1 MPQSLSAVY
10 VHLTFSTK
18 ERRVFLRNRA
28 VRDALHPYLGGIS
41 KRLKCPP
48 IRIGGW
54 EDHVHVL
61 ARLARTITQ
70 ADWVKEVKR
79 VSNLWMKEQGPE
91 YVRFHWQGGYA
102 CFSVSQSN
110 LLQVEEYID
119 RQEEHH
125 RNITFQDELREL
137 LHKHRI
143 EFDERFVWD

>member
-1 MPQSLSAVY
+1 M
-10 VHLTFSTK
+10 
-18 ERRVFLRNRA
+18 
-28 VRDALHPYLGGIS
+28 
-41 KRLKCPP
+41 
-48 IRIGGW
+48 
-54 EDHVHVL
+54 HVL

-91 YVRFHWQGGYA
+91 YVRFQWQGGYA

-125 RNITFQDELREL
+125 RSLTFQDELRGL
-137 LHKHRI
+137 LHKHHI

>member
-1 MPQSLSAVY
+1 M
-10 VHLTFSTK
+10 
-18 ERRVFLRNRA
+18 
-28 VRDALHPYLGGIS
+28 
-41 KRLKCPP
+41 
-48 IRIGGW
+48 
-54 EDHVHVL
+54 HVL

-79 VSNLWMKEQGPE
+79 VSNLWMKEQGLE
-91 YVRFHWQGGYA
+91 YVGFQWQGGYA

-125 RNITFQDELREL
+125 CIITFQDELSGL
-137 LHKHRI
+137 LHKHHI